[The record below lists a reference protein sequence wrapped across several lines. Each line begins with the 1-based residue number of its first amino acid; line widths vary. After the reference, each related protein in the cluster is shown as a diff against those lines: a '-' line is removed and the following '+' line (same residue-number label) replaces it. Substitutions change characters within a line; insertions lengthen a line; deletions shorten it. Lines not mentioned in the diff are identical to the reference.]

1 MEAARGEGVSL
12 HWLRRAVL
20 VSGTRVVTGSR
31 QLKVIIENSFADLWA
46 QIIHRLYRWR
56 WVPP

>member
-1 MEAARGEGVSL
+1 
-12 HWLRRAVL
+12 VL

-46 QIIHRLYRWR
+46 QIIHRLHRWR
-56 WVPP
+56 WAPP